1 MMFPSPAPDSTG
13 FSAAQRDLCEQLGAV
28 SVSLCQRAP
37 VCERGRVDQAYNPA
51 AEGMIFV
58 LC

>member
-1 MMFPSPAPDSTG
+1 
-13 FSAAQRDLCEQLGAV
+13 
-28 SVSLCQRAP
+28 VSLCQRAP
-37 VCERGRVDQAYNPA
+37 VCERGRVDQTYNPA